1 MQKERAIGAINH
13 PRIVRAQ
20 HYEFGLDVIQ
30 AKPRGAQETSVI
42 AGLLVSQRILPV
54 SDGGCGRSYALFT
67 S

>member
-1 MQKERAIGAINH
+1 MQEERAIRALDHARN
-13 PRIVRAQ
+13 VRAQ
-20 HYEFGLDVIQ
+20 RDEFGFHVIQ

-54 SDGGCGRSYALFT
+54 SDGGRIRSYVFFT